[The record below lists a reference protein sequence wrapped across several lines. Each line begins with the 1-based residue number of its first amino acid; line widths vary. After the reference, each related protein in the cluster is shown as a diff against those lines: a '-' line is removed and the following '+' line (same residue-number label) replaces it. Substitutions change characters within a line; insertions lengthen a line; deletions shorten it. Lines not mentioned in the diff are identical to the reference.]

1 MTTPPATKAADHPS
15 AGAGDARS
23 LDLLC
28 LGRAGIDL
36 YAEQIGVPLEEATSF
51 AKYVGGCPAN
61 IAVGTRRLGLKS
73 GMLTR
78 VGDDALGR
86 FVRTFLEREGIDVS
100 GVRYDP
106 RHQTGVVFLGI
117 EPPDRFPLI
126 FYRTE
131 CADIHLHPDD
141 VDEQHI
147 ARAGAVLIS
156 GTGLSREP
164 SRSATRKA
172 VELARAA
179 GKKVILDVDVRP
191 VLWESEEDTRRELQA
206 ILPLVDLAVGTEEEM
221 AVASGVP
228 GEEGLRALRKH
239 TRAVL
244 VMKLGPRGALAHP
257 LDGAPVMVQGFKLTV
272 LNTLGAGD
280 GFMSGFLRG
289 WLTGQELRSCL
300 RLGNAVGGIVVTR
313 HGCAP
318 AMPTLGEV
326 DALMREQEIA

>member
-1 MTTPPATKAADHPS
+1 MTKMEEGGFTPPPGS
-15 AGAGDARS
+15 EQ

-36 YAEQIGVPLEEATSF
+36 YGEQIGVPLEDVTSF

-78 VGDDALGR
+78 VGDDGLGR
-86 FVRTFLEREGIDVS
+86 FVRKFLESEGIDVG
-100 GVRYDP
+100 GVSFDP
-106 RHQTGVVFLGI
+106 RHQTGLVFLGI
-117 EPPDRFPLI
+117 EPPDRFPIL

-131 CADIHLHPDD
+131 CADIHLNVDD
-141 VDEQHI
+141 VDERHI
-147 ARAGAVLIS
+147 AGTRAILIS

-164 SRSATRKA
+164 SRSATQRA
-172 VELARAA
+172 VKLARAA

-191 VLWESEEDTRRELQA
+191 ALWDSPADTRRELQA

-221 AVASGVP
+221 AAAAGVSP
-228 GEEGLRALRKH
+228 ELALGALRKL
-239 TRAVL
+239 TNALL
-244 VMKLGPRGALAHP
+244 VMKLGPRGAVAHP
-257 LDGAPVMVQGFKLTV
+257 VNEAPVMVPGFKITV

-289 WLTGQELRSCL
+289 WLTGEGLENCL

-318 AMPTLGEV
+318 AMPSLDEV
-326 DALMREQEIA
+326 NALMREQGRA